1 MTRRVLFFI
10 IFLCFSRPAIASEF
24 TIKKELEFIVTNDL
38 KLSVNEKV
46 SLTNNFSQI
55 YPTQY
60 SYTITSAKPLNI
72 TAHDSEGNILEKSTP
87 QANSTVILLKFNR
100 PNIGKNQVTEFNIS
114 YQLNHQITKRGQ
126 NYDLFLPSS
135 TAQTTLTKATLQAPT
150 WLGPLVNYQPSP
162 ARPSATTQLYNLNQL
177 LFAEPQRL
185 LFGNQQIFEFDLIY
199 QLDNTHPEPQLFQIP
214 LPPTTDRQIVI
225 FKSITPQPKNITIDP
240 DGNYLAHYEL
250 PPNSNLDISALGQ
263 IKLFPINT
271 QKGTSLASHLQSQ
284 TVWPVND
291 PNIEAIAS
299 ALNSPKDIYKY
310 VINTLSYNYNFGSS
324 PGRVGALAALQNP
337 QLSLCTEFTDL
348 FITLARSKGIASRE
362 IEGYVL
368 TNNPRLRPAN
378 PNTDF
383 LHAWPQY
390 FNPNSKSWIEIDP
403 TWAKTT
409 NGLDYFNSLDLN
421 HIILVIHG
429 QDSQNPPAPGFY
441 KRTNNLT
448 TVNIKLAD
456 DELIISRVSPQLNL
470 AQNNSASKLIITN
483 PNPFT
488 LHNLSITQ
496 SNWNKTVATL
506 PPFSHTEIDFQLP
519 TFPQSLF
526 PHNRYLKF
534 QLSENNQ
541 TFSQSI
547 KNPLHFTH
555 LVITLTSAVIILLI
569 SAIIIARRYD

>member
-1 MTRRVLFFI
+1 MIRSVLFFI
-10 IFLCFSRPAIASEF
+10 IILCFHHSILASEF

-72 TAHDSEGNILEKSTP
+72 TAHDSEGNILSKSTP
-87 QANSTVILLKFNR
+87 QDNSTVILLKFNR
-100 PNIGKNQVTEFNIS
+100 PKIGKNQVTEFDIS
-114 YQLNHQITKRGQ
+114 YQLNNQITKRGQ

-135 TAQTTLTKATLQAPT
+135 TALTTLTKATLQAPT
-150 WLGPLVNYQPSP
+150 WLGPLVNHQSSP
-162 ARPSATTQLYNLNQL
+162 TRPSATTLLYNLNQL
-177 LFAEPQRL
+177 LFSEPQRL
-185 LFGNQQIFEFDLIY
+185 LFGHQQIFDFDLIY

-214 LPPTTDRQIVI
+214 LPPTTDRQKVV
-225 FKSITPQPKNITIDP
+225 FKSITPQPQNITIDP
-240 DGNYLAHYEL
+240 DGNYLAQFQL
-250 PPNSNLDISALGQ
+250 PPSTKLDISAVGQ

-271 QKGTSLASHLQSQ
+271 HKGTSLASHLQSQ
-284 TVWPVND
+284 TVWPVAD
-291 PNIEAIAS
+291 PSIQAIAS
-299 ALNSPKDIYKY
+299 ALTTPKDIYQY
-310 VINTLSYNYNFGSS
+310 VVNTLSYNYNFSTS
-324 PGRVGALAALQNP
+324 LGRVGALGALQNP
-337 QLSLCTEFTDL
+337 GSSLCTEFTDL
-348 FITLARSKGIASRE
+348 FITLARSKNIASRE

-368 TNNPRLRPAN
+368 TNNPRLRPSN

-390 FNPNSKSWIEIDP
+390 FDPKSHSWIEIDP

-448 TVNIKLAD
+448 TVNIKLAN
-456 DELIISRVSPQLNL
+456 DELIIPRVSPQLKL
-470 AQNNSASKLIITN
+470 IHSAAASKLIITN

-488 LHNLSITQ
+488 LNNLSLTQ
-496 SNWNKTVATL
+496 ANWQKTMPVLA
-506 PPFSHTEIDFQLP
+506 PFSHTEIDFRLP
-519 TFPQSLF
+519 TFPQSLL
-526 PHNRYLKF
+526 PRNRYLKF

-541 TFSQSI
+541 TYSQSI

-555 LVITLTSAVIILLI
+555 LVITLTSAVIILLT